1 MLQLEFLLLSLN
13 LELGPLQAGLA
24 PHAQM
29 DKAQDRLWRGT
40 IKSTTL
46 RPTHLK
52 DVVLDVADLN
62 GFAAVPILL

>member
-1 MLQLEFLLLSLN
+1 M
-13 LELGPLQAGLA
+13 
-24 PHAQM
+24 H
-29 DKAQDRLWRGT
+29 KAQDGLCREAFMERA
-40 IKSTTL
+40 TL